1 MCGMQELDCPL
12 GGISVKGTVLT
23 ACAASLEFLLATK
36 GFERNLWSGGT
47 SSRKYK

>member
-12 GGISVKGTVLT
+12 GGISVKGTVPVF
-23 ACAASLEFLLATK
+23 SEELEFLLATK